1 MSRTCVIVVAVL
13 SVVIIAAV
21 SFAVVRENNYRS
33 EHTERELRDALLL
46 EQTTHVIDSLT
57 NVNVVLKNEAIEAT
71 AAGIEAVGNANYNQ
85 YLNDRKGIPTASDD
99 SLKKLVLWQRP
110 KQR

>member
-1 MSRTCVIVVAVL
+1 MKQLHVILILSVLLVGVVAV
-13 SVVIIAAV
+13 
-21 SFAVVRENNYRS
+21 AVVRDIGHRAYR
-33 EHTERELRDALLL
+33 EEIQMNAALFYAKA
-46 EQTTHVIDSLT
+46 EHVIDSLT
-57 NVNVVLKNEAIEAT
+57 HVNVVLKNEAIEAT
-71 AAGIEAVGNANYNQ
+71 AAGIEAVGKANYDQ